1 MKKGK
6 KRTQNGN
13 PLSEQFRIPYA
24 DVASKG
30 RRSDGQGAGEVEFT
44 RAAPPLEIAVN
55 GRNGHLVGRDGDSG
69 VADTEKRPLVGS
81 SEVGEDVDGTFHDRM
96 PEFIFGGRKGAQKRH
111 GSLVIVGFNDLHSFS
126 VT

>member
-44 RAAPPLEIAVN
+44 RATPPLEIAVD
-55 GRNGHLVGRDGDSG
+55 GRNGHLVGCDGDSWTCSDARSAPR
-69 VADTEKRPLVGS
+69 VNEFDTDFEKQ
-81 SEVGEDVDGTFHDRM
+81 
-96 PEFIFGGRKGAQKRH
+96 I
-111 GSLVIVGFNDLHSFS
+111 
-126 VT
+126 

>member
-24 DVASKG
+24 DVASKS

-44 RAAPPLEIAVN
+44 RAAPPLEIAVD
-55 GRNGHLVGRDGDSG
+55 GRNGHLVGRDGDPGACSNARSAPW
-69 VADTEKRPLVGS
+69 VNEFDTDLKK
-81 SEVGEDVDGTFHDRM
+81 EVM
-96 PEFIFGGRKGAQKRH
+96 PT
-111 GSLVIVGFNDLHSFS
+111 HSFS
-126 VT
+126 ECFDLA